1 MDFNLSDEQVML
13 RESVRHFAAKELK
26 PIAEEVDREDRWP
39 AGMWKK
45 LGALGVLGITIDPD
59 YGGAGADILSG
70 ALVVEELAR
79 VLPAVSLSYGAH
91 ANLCCHNLFVNGTEA
106 QKLKY
111 LPPLCS
117 GDHVGALGLTEPNAG
132 SDAVSIQT
140 AARREGDHYILNGR
154 KTFITNGPDADTI
167 VLYAKTDKAAGPKGI
182 TAFILD
188 TKFPGFSVSRALE
201 KVGNRGSRNSSSRIA
216 GSRQRTFWAGRT
228 PGLP

>member
-79 VLPAVSLSYGAH
+79 V
-91 ANLCCHNLFVNGTEA
+91 A
-106 QKLKY
+106 Q
-111 LPPLCS
+111 
-117 GDHVGALGLTEPNAG
+117 
-132 SDAVSIQT
+132 
-140 AARREGDHYILNGR
+140 
-154 KTFITNGPDADTI
+154 GP
-167 VLYAKTDKAAGPKGI
+167 GP
-182 TAFILD
+182 TM
-188 TKFPGFSVSRALE
+188 TS
-201 KVGNRGSRNSSSRIA
+201 
-216 GSRQRTFWAGRT
+216 
-228 PGLP
+228 